1 MSSGCVVGGSRPLC
15 GVGERTA
22 VDQIYVS
29 HVAAARH
36 KTFFR
41 MVINQGGDVER
52 LNPLEVEALG
62 TCDGWLR
69 CDAGACLHELR
80 HCRAAQIHH
89 NIAWCVDVLRLGV
102 TIQSHLGH
110 AES

>member
-1 MSSGCVVGGSRPLC
+1 MSL
-15 GVGERTA
+15 
-22 VDQIYVS
+22 VS
-29 HVAAARH
+29 AAQH

-41 MVINQGGDVER
+41 TGINKGGDVER
-52 LNPLEVEALG
+52 LNPLEIEALG

-80 HCRAAQIHH
+80 HCRAAQIQH
-89 NIAWCVDVLRLGV
+89 NIARCVDVFRLGV

-110 AES
+110 MES

>member
-1 MSSGCVVGGSRPLC
+1 MWLQAIVRCRR
-15 GVGERTA
+15 ETA
-22 VDQIYVS
+22 VDQIDVS
-29 HVAAARH
+29 HVAAAQH

-41 MVINQGGDVER
+41 MGINQGGDVER

-89 NIAWCVDVLRLGV
+89 NIAWCVDVFRLGV
-102 TIQSHLGH
+102 TIQFCVGH